1 MTVLNPLQHRVKAL
15 EVQIANYYL
24 TTALYNSHVID
35 VIRSY
40 NNNMLYNVI
49 WLSKTVILRA
59 LLIMDADACMRTC
72 TQGARLD
79 GL

>member
-59 LLIMDADACMRTC
+59 LVVCLQSVC
-72 TQGARLD
+72 
-79 GL
+79 